1 MQQIFETIDPILLFS
16 VGGASI
22 LFALAF
28 VVTQFFSENRSRSE
42 VKKRLS
48 AKEPALPKSGTD
60 IDAQSDPVQR
70 SKDKKQ
76 LSKKVAK
83 KANDFYTTSDP
94 NSVKKLRLM
103 LIQAGFINPNAVGYF
118 IAARFGCALAGL
130 LLGAVLIFT
139 YYASEGAAFKV
150 AVTVALF
157 AIGYFLPNFYLSRRT
172 AAIELS
178 NRQGF
183 PDILDLMVVSAEAGL
198 TMEASIERIYQEIK
212 DIYPNLATQLNM
224 ASLEIRAG
232 RPIDQALRS
241 FGERLRLE
249 EVKGFATM
257 VQQAKE
263 LGTSVSDALRVYSD
277 EMRHKRMM
285 KAEEKAYAL
294 PAKMSV
300 PVTLFILP
308 IVVGIA
314 VIPTIVRWNI

>member
-1 MQQIFETIDPILLFS
+1 MNNILNLNDPLLILCAF
-16 VGGASI
+16 GALS
-22 LFALAF
+22 LFAF
-28 VVTQFFSENRSRSE
+28 VFAANQYFNQNRSRSD

-48 AKEPALPKSGTD
+48 ATDHALHLSTISKDKT
-60 IDAQSDPVQR
+60 DAQSKADE
-70 SKDKKQ
+70 KKIAG
-76 LSKKVAK
+76 KVAK
-83 KANDFYTTSDP
+83 KANDFYSNSDP
-94 NSVKKLRLM
+94 NSVKKLRMMLM
-103 LIQAGFINPNAVGYF
+103 QAGYMNPTAVGYF
-118 IAARFGCALAGL
+118 IAARFASA
-130 LLGAVLIFT
+130 LLGAAISFLLIYLSFTDKSTAYKMSIVL
-139 YYASEGAAFKV
+139 GMV
-150 AVTVALF
+150 
-157 AIGYFLPNFYLSRRT
+157 AIGYFIPNIYLSRRS
-172 AAIELS
+172 AAIELN

-198 TMEASIERIYQEIK
+198 TMEASIERIAVEIK
-212 DIYPNLATQLNM
+212 DLYPNLATQLNM

-232 RPIDQALRS
+232 RPIDQALRA
-241 FGERLRLE
+241 FGERLKLE

-285 KAEEKAYAL
+285 AAEEKAYAL

-308 IVVGIA
+308 IVIGIA

>member
-1 MQQIFETIDPILLFS
+1 MTKIFETFDPVLLFS
-16 VGGASI
+16 VGGAAV
-22 LFALAF
+22 LFALVFLAS
-28 VVTQFFSENRSRSE
+28 QFFSENRSRSE

-48 AKEPALPKSGTD
+48 AKESALPKLGTE
-60 IDAQSDPVQR
+60 SSTDPEHQAR
-70 SKDKKQ
+70 NKKK
-76 LSKKVAK
+76 LSKKMAK
-83 KANDFYTTSDP
+83 KANDFYTSSDP

-103 LIQAGFINPNAVGYF
+103 LIQAGFMSPNAVGYF
-118 IAARFGCALAGL
+118 IAARFGSAILGL
-130 LLGAVLIFT
+130 LIGCLLIFT
-139 YYASEGAAFKV
+139 YYASSGAGFKASVVIAF
-150 AVTVALF
+150 F
-157 AIGYFLPNFYLSRRT
+157 AIGYFLPNFYLSRKT

-198 TMEASIERIYQEIK
+198 TMEASIERIYLEIK

-308 IVVGIA
+308 IVIGIA
-314 VIPTIVRWNI
+314 IIPTIVRWNV

>member
-1 MQQIFETIDPILLFS
+1 MESLFETFNPLLIAS
-16 VGGASI
+16 IVGGMA
-22 LFALAF
+22 LFALFYA
-28 VVTQFFSENRSRSE
+28 VTQFASESKSTND

-48 AKEPALPKSGTD
+48 AKASLKPSQSTTPEDNEFDAVPNSDTQMSKVAQKANSFYANNDPKS
-60 IDAQSDPVQR
+60 I
-70 SKDKKQ
+70 
-76 LSKKVAK
+76 
-83 KANDFYTTSDP
+83 
-94 NSVKKLRLM
+94 KKLRMMLM
-103 LIQAGFINPNAVGYF
+103 KAGYMDPNAVGYF
-118 IAARFGCALAGL
+118 IAARFILGTVGLLIGVVLISTVFAQSNLGPRILTVVSALA
-130 LLGAVLIFT
+130 V
-139 YYASEGAAFKV
+139 
-150 AVTVALF
+150 
-157 AIGYFLPNFYLSRRT
+157 GYFLPNLYLNRRS
-172 AAIELS
+172 AAVEQS

-198 TMEASIERIYQEIK
+198 TMEASITRIAQEIK
-212 DIYPNLATQLNM
+212 DLYPILAMQLNL

-232 RPIDQALRS
+232 RPIDQALRA
-241 FGERLRLE
+241 FGERLSLE

-308 IVVGIA
+308 IVIGIA
-314 VIPTIVRWNI
+314 IIPTIVRWN